1 MKSKLM
7 IMSAAA
13 LLAGTM
19 LAAGQGTPGK
29 GMQGPAAGGSQENSA
44 KPSGKAQDL
53 QKGRASGGAQI
64 QGKTSGQG
72 VRDDSRNQTQR
83 DVSKPTTNGQA
94 PRGDEDRSQSQPQN
108 RDRDQDHAQDKTQR
122 GQDAD
127 RAQSNRDQE
136 RTQGQSTRD
145 KDDRTQGQNQPQKG
159 DTQKG
164 DTQRQGE
171 TEHQGGSNTTVNL
184 TTEQRTKIRET
195 VLTGSNA
202 PRVSNV
208 TFAVN
213 VGTVIPRTVK
223 VVEVPQPLIE
233 IHPEWRGFRYFVYND
248 EIIVVEPDSFRIVA
262 VVVV

>member
-1 MKSKLM
+1 MQHNTLWRNIEMKSKLM

-19 LAAGQGTPGK
+19 MAAGQTTPGK
-29 GMQGPAAGGSQENSA
+29 GMQGPAAGGQETGRT
-44 KPSGKAQDL
+44 PDM
-53 QKGRASGGAQI
+53 QKGRAQGSPQT
-64 QGKTSGQG
+64 QGK
-72 VRDDSRNQTQR
+72 SRNETR

-108 RDRDQDHAQDKTQR
+108 QRDRADKTPDKTQR
-122 GQDAD
+122 G
-127 RAQSNRDQE
+127 DQE
-136 RTQGQSTRD
+136 HTQGQSTRD
-145 KDDRTQGQNQPQKG
+145 KDAQGQTQPQKG
-159 DTQKG
+159 DTQKS

-171 TEHQGGSNTTVNL
+171 TEHKAGDNTTVNL

-213 VGTVIPRTVK
+213 VGTVVPRTVK
-223 VVEVPQPLIE
+223 VVEVPEPLIE

-262 VVVV
+262 VVIV

>member
-1 MKSKLM
+1 MRSKLM
-7 IMSAAA
+7 IVSAAA

-19 LAAGQGTPGK
+19 LAAGQTTPGK
-29 GMQGPAAGGSQENSA
+29 GMQGPAAGGGQENAQTNGA
-44 KPSGKAQDL
+44 KPSGQGQDL
-53 QKGRASGGAQI
+53 QKGRAQGGPQV
-64 QGKTSGQG
+64 QGK
-72 VRDDSRNQTQR
+72 SRNDARDQTQR

-108 RDRDQDHAQDKTQR
+108 QRDRDQDRAQDKTER
-122 GQDAD
+122 GRDTD
-127 RAQSNRDQE
+127 RTQGQSNRDQE

-145 KDDRTQGQNQPQKG
+145 KDAQGQNQPQKG
-159 DTQKG
+159 DAQKS

-213 VGTVIPRTVK
+213 VGTVIPRTVR
-223 VVEVPQPLIE
+223 VVEVPEPLIE

-248 EIIVVEPDSFRIVA
+248 EIIVVEPDSLRIVA
-262 VVVV
+262 VVIV

>member
-1 MKSKLM
+1 MRSKLM

-19 LAAGQGTPGK
+19 LAAGQTTPGK
-29 GMQGPAAGGSQENSA
+29 GMQGPAAGGGQENGQTNSA
-44 KPSGKAQDL
+44 KPSGQAQDL
-53 QKGRASGGAQI
+53 QKGRAQGGPQV
-64 QGKTSGQG
+64 QDK
-72 VRDDSRNQTQR
+72 SRNETQR
-83 DVSKPTTNGQA
+83 DVSRPTTNGQA

-108 RDRDQDHAQDKTQR
+108 QRDRADKTPDKAQR
-122 GQDAD
+122 G
-127 RAQSNRDQE
+127 DQE

-145 KDDRTQGQNQPQKG
+145 KDAQGQNQPQKG

-171 TEHQGGSNTTVNL
+171 TEHQGGGNTTVNL

-213 VGTVIPRTVK
+213 VGTVIPRTVT
-223 VVEVPQPLIE
+223 VVEVPEPLIE

-248 EIIVVEPDSFRIVA
+248 EIIVVEPDSLRIVA
-262 VVVV
+262 VVIV

>member
-44 KPSGKAQDL
+44 KPSGKAQDS
-53 QKGRASGGAQI
+53 QKGRTPSVSQT

-72 VRDDSRNQTQR
+72 VRGDSRNQTQR

-108 RDRDQDHAQDKTQR
+108 QRNRDQDHAQDKTQR
-122 GQDAD
+122 GRDAD
-127 RAQSNRDQE
+127 HTQGQSNRDQE
-136 RTQGQSTRD
+136 RTQGQS
-145 KDDRTQGQNQPQKG
+145 QPQKG

-164 DTQRQGE
+164 DTQHQGE
-171 TEHQGGSNTTVNL
+171 TEHPGGSNTTVNL

-195 VLTGSNA
+195 VLAGSNA

-213 VGTVIPRTVK
+213 VGTVVPRTVR
-223 VVEVPQPLIE
+223 VVEVPEPLIE
-233 IHPEWRGFRYFVYND
+233 IHPEWRGFTPATSTAGRVV
-248 EIIVVEPDSFRIVA
+248 IVVEPDSLRIVA